1 MPKNNR
7 KIIISCAITGSVHT
21 PTMSEYLPIT
31 PSQIVDSAVEAAEA
45 GAAIVHLHAR
55 DGADGRPSGDPV
67 HFREICPVLAERT
80 NAIINI
86 TTGGS
91 SNMTIEE
98 RLTYPLLA
106 KPEMCSLN
114 LGSMN
119 FSIHPV
125 SEKITNWRYDWEK
138 PKIEGMKHGVFKNT
152 FADIEYIIENL
163 GESGT
168 RFELECYD
176 VGHLY
181 NLAYF
186 VDRSIIKPPIFIQAV
201 FGILGGLGPDPE
213 NVFVMRSTADRLFG
227 RDHYHLSVLGAGRH
241 QMSLLTVGAIMGA
254 NVRVGLEDNLYLKPG
269 VKAKSNAE
277 QVSKI
282 RRILE
287 ELSFD
292 IATPSDVREMLHL
305 KGAENVHFV

>member
-1 MPKNNR
+1 
-7 KIIISCAITGSVHT
+7 
-21 PTMSEYLPIT
+21 MSEYLPVT

-125 SEKITNWRYDWEK
+125 SEKITNWRY
-138 PKIEGMKHGVFKNT
+138 
-152 FADIEYIIENL
+152 
-163 GESGT
+163 
-168 RFELECYD
+168 
-176 VGHLY
+176 
-181 NLAYF
+181 
-186 VDRSIIKPPIFIQAV
+186 
-201 FGILGGLGPDPE
+201 
-213 NVFVMRSTADRLFG
+213 
-227 RDHYHLSVLGAGRH
+227 AGR
-241 QMSLLTVGAIMGA
+241 
-254 NVRVGLEDNLYLKPG
+254 N
-269 VKAKSNAE
+269 
-277 QVSKI
+277 
-282 RRILE
+282 RR
-287 ELSFD
+287 SR
-292 IATPSDVREMLHL
+292 A
-305 KGAENVHFV
+305 

>member
-80 NAIINI
+80 SAIINI

-125 SEKITNWRYDWEK
+125 AEKITNWRYDWEK

-186 VDRSIIKPPIFIQAV
+186 VDRSIIKPSGNLYSGCFRNPRRPRSWSRPGENIFVSAIN
-201 FGILGGLGPDPE
+201 GP
-213 NVFVMRSTADRLFG
+213 TRLFG
-227 RDHYHLSVLGAGRH
+227 RDNLLFFGAGA
-241 QMSLLTVGAIMGA
+241 QDAI
-254 NVRVGLEDNLYLKPG
+254 RCH
-269 VKAKSNAE
+269 S
-277 QVSKI
+277 
-282 RRILE
+282 
-287 ELSFD
+287 
-292 IATPSDVREMLHL
+292 
-305 KGAENVHFV
+305 